1 MKFYNA
7 DQEMET
13 VGEPI
18 GDYTIVNR
26 FTSYLPW
33 VCAWNF
39 IKGDGETEVNGE
51 LIPNYYWCQGHYFE
65 KFEDAVRYA
74 TESTKE

>member
-7 DQEMET
+7 NQEMET

-33 VCAWNF
+33 VCAWLL
-39 IKGDGETEVNGE
+39 KRGDDKENEND
-51 LIPNYYWCQGHYFE
+51 LPHYYWCQGHYFE
-65 KFEDAVRYA
+65 KYEDAVRYA
-74 TESTKE
+74 IESTR